1 MALQDLLN
9 LSTQRKKIGL
19 SPERVEAVMPT
30 VRKYVA
36 FWREYP
42 DLFVDFMVRG
52 NRTEPKEG
60 EFQCY
65 FYQRV
70 FLRSVMRYQ
79 YVYAVFPRR
88 ICAGFNRNIK

>member
-9 LSTQRKKIGL
+9 LNNNRKKIGI
-19 SPERVEAVMPT
+19 SEERVNNILPIA
-30 VRKYVA
+30 RKYVA

-52 NRTEPKEG
+52 NSTEKKDG
-60 EFQCY
+60 EFKFY

-70 FLRSVMRYQ
+70 FLRSVMRFQ
-79 YVYAVFPRR
+79 YVYAVFPR
-88 ICAGFNRNIK
+88 A